1 MKELRHHIRLL
12 FCLCIGMIFSCA
24 QIWGQDESNSF
35 VDEMHLLEIESRMLS
50 FYQELKDISARVG
63 QYTSNEQLT
72 EASQKVTTIDAKWN
86 TYYQS
91 RQIEIA
97 EDDSLLQ
104 IVADYQLTKQN
115 LLDSIAIQ
123 KHFFD
128 AQKNFADAEVF
139 FQTQDSTYAKL
150 YKTAVEYSLLKTL
163 AAELEKVKGKEQLLF
178 SEIQSH
184 YDIAKNLSEEFKD
197 LLPRFQSIEEKY
209 IELKN
214 ISDKIQ
220 ALEYKPWLQ
229 RIKDYLYS
237 LAAVAMILLFLN
249 MLQAK
254 LKVLKQARENAKK
267 LREMMDKD
275 NNDYPTI

>member
-1 MKELRHHIRLL
+1 MV
-12 FCLCIGMIFSCA
+12 FSCT

-86 TYYQS
+86 TYYRS

-128 AQKNFADAEVF
+128 AQKDFADAEVF
-139 FQTQDSTYAKL
+139 FQAQDSAYAKL
-150 YKTAVEYSLLKTL
+150 YKTAVEYSLIKAL
-163 AAELEKVKGKEQLLF
+163 AAELD
-178 SEIQSH
+178 S
-184 YDIAKNLSEEFKD
+184 
-197 LLPRFQSIEEKY
+197 R
-209 IELKN
+209 
-214 ISDKIQ
+214 
-220 ALEYKPWLQ
+220 
-229 RIKDYLYS
+229 
-237 LAAVAMILLFLN
+237 
-249 MLQAK
+249 
-254 LKVLKQARENAKK
+254 
-267 LREMMDKD
+267 
-275 NNDYPTI
+275 

>member
-12 FCLCIGMIFSCA
+12 FCLCIGMVFSCT

-72 EASQKVTTIDAKWN
+72 ETIDAKCN

-128 AQKNFADAEVF
+128 AQKDFADAEVF
-139 FQTQDSTYAKL
+139 FQAQDSAYAKL
-150 YKTAVEYSLLKTL
+150 YKTAVEYSLIKAL
-163 AAELEKVKGKEQLLF
+163 AAELEKVEGKEQLVF
-178 SEIQSH
+178 AEIQSH
-184 YDIAKNLSEEFKD
+184 YDIAKNLSEEFKN
-197 LLPRFQSIEEKY
+197 LLPRFQPIEEKY

-254 LKVLKQARENAKK
+254 LKALKQARENAKK

>member
-1 MKELRHHIRLL
+1 MEYLLPIEADRNSRRRLPAADCCRLSTDQTELA
-12 FCLCIGMIFSCA
+12 G
-24 QIWGQDESNSF
+24 
-35 VDEMHLLEIESRMLS
+35 
-50 FYQELKDISARVG
+50 
-63 QYTSNEQLT
+63 
-72 EASQKVTTIDAKWN
+72 
-86 TYYQS
+86 
-91 RQIEIA
+91 
-97 EDDSLLQ
+97 
-104 IVADYQLTKQN
+104 
-115 LLDSIAIQ
+115 LDCHS

-128 AQKNFADAEVF
+128 AQKILQMQKF
-139 FQTQDSTYAKL
+139 FQAQDSAYAKL
-150 YKTAVEYSLLKTL
+150 YKTAVEYSLIKAL
-163 AAELEKVKGKEQLLF
+163 AAELEKVKGKEQLVF
-178 SEIQSH
+178 AEIQSH
-184 YDIAKNLSEEFKD
+184 YDIAKNLSEEFKN
-197 LLPRFQSIEEKY
+197 LLPRFQPIEEKY

-254 LKVLKQARENAKK
+254 LKALKQARENAKK

>member
-123 KHFFD
+123 NTSSMHKKFRRCR
-128 AQKNFADAEVF
+128 
-139 FQTQDSTYAKL
+139 S
-150 YKTAVEYSLLKTL
+150 
-163 AAELEKVKGKEQLLF
+163 LF
-178 SEIQSH
+178 SDTRQ
-184 YDIAKNLSEEFKD
+184 
-197 LLPRFQSIEEKY
+197 
-209 IELKN
+209 
-214 ISDKIQ
+214 
-220 ALEYKPWLQ
+220 
-229 RIKDYLYS
+229 YLCQT
-237 LAAVAMILLFLN
+237 L
-249 MLQAK
+249 
-254 LKVLKQARENAKK
+254 
-267 LREMMDKD
+267 
-275 NNDYPTI
+275 

>member
-12 FCLCIGMIFSCA
+12 FCLCIGMVFSCT

-115 LLDSIAIQ
+115 LLD
-123 KHFFD
+123 
-128 AQKNFADAEVF
+128 
-139 FQTQDSTYAKL
+139 
-150 YKTAVEYSLLKTL
+150 
-163 AAELEKVKGKEQLLF
+163 
-178 SEIQSH
+178 
-184 YDIAKNLSEEFKD
+184 
-197 LLPRFQSIEEKY
+197 
-209 IELKN
+209 
-214 ISDKIQ
+214 
-220 ALEYKPWLQ
+220 
-229 RIKDYLYS
+229 
-237 LAAVAMILLFLN
+237 
-249 MLQAK
+249 
-254 LKVLKQARENAKK
+254 
-267 LREMMDKD
+267 
-275 NNDYPTI
+275 